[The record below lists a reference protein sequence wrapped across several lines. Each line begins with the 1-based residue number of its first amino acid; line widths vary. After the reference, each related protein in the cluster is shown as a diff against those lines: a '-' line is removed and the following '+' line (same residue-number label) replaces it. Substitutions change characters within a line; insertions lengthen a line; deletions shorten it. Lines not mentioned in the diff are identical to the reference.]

1 LKEIIMKTLKLNHEL
16 AELVVNGS
24 KRTTFRLFD
33 DKQLSVGDEV
43 QFIDKVDPDDSG
55 TWVTIGTGIIE
66 SVSEKRIRAITP
78 FDYEG
83 HEPYKDTNEMIA
95 TFQKYYGPTVTEDT
109 PVKIIQFSFK
119 ESDNKDVIDV
129 TNTTK
134 LTEVK
139 LFTDGGSRGNPG
151 PSALGFVIMD
161 SKNEIIE
168 TGSKYLGIT
177 TNNQAEYQAV
187 KAGLEACAKYTS
199 DTVGVYL
206 DSQLVAHQM
215 NGIYKIK
222 NRELWPIHQSIKQ
235 ISEQKFKKV
244 TFTHVPR
251 ELNKDADA
259 MVNEALD
266 SFEDAK

>member
-1 LKEIIMKTLKLNHEL
+1 MKSLKLDHEL
-16 AELVVNGS
+16 AKLVLDGT

-33 DKQLSVGDEV
+33 DKQLSVGDEI
-43 QFIDKVDPDDSG
+43 QLIDKTDPDDSG
-55 TWVTIGTGIIE
+55 TWTIIGNGVIE
-66 SVSEKRIRAITP
+66 SVIEKRISALEP
-78 FDYEG
+78 EDYNG
-83 HEPYKDTNEMIA
+83 HESYRDSNELL
-95 TFQKYYGPTVTEDT
+95 TTLQKFYGPLVTIDT
-109 PVKIIQFSFK
+109 PVKIITFSF
-119 ESDNKDVIDV
+119 NKTEN
-129 TNTTK
+129 TNVNVVANTLK

-139 LFTDGGSRGNPG
+139 LYTDGGSRGNPG

-161 SKNEIIE
+161 SKDEIIE

-187 KAGLEACAKYTS
+187 KAGLDACSLLTNG
-199 DTVGVYL
+199 TVNVFL

-266 SFEDAK
+266 SFEDSK

>member
-1 LKEIIMKTLKLNHEL
+1 MKTLKIDHEL
-16 AELVVNGS
+16 ADLVINGS

-33 DKQLSVGDEV
+33 DKQLSVGDEI

-55 TWVTIGTGIIE
+55 TWKVVGNGIIE
-66 SVSEKRIRAITP
+66 SVVEKRISALTP
-78 FDYEG
+78 DDYAG
-83 HEPYKDTNEMIA
+83 HESYKDINEFIT
-95 TFQKYYGPTVTEDT
+95 TFQGYYGPMVTVDT
-109 PVKIIQFSFK
+109 PVKIIKFTFEAAQ
-119 ESDNKDVIDV
+119 NNNVNV
-129 TNTTK
+129 VANTIN

-151 PSALGFVIMD
+151 PSALGFVIKD
-161 SKNEIIE
+161 EKDEIIE

-187 KAGLEACAKYTS
+187 KAGLDACTKYTRG
-199 DTVGVYL
+199 TVQVYL

-235 ISEQKFKKV
+235 IVTQKFSKV
-244 TFTHVPR
+244 LFTHVPR

-266 SFEDAK
+266 SFEDAR

>member
-1 LKEIIMKTLKLNHEL
+1 MKTLKLDHEL
-16 AELVVNGS
+16 ATLVVSGS

-55 TWVTIGTGIIE
+55 TWKVIGSGIIE
-66 SVSEKRIRAITP
+66 TVIEKRINTLTP
-78 FDYEG
+78 DDYNG
-83 HEPYKDTNEMIA
+83 HETYKSLDDLVT
-95 TFQKYYGPTVTEDT
+95 TFQKYYGPLVTLET
-109 PVKIIQFSFK
+109 PVKIIQFSFN
-119 ESDNKDVIDV
+119 ELIDNANVV
-129 TNTTK
+129 TNTLK
-134 LTEVK
+134 YTEVK

-161 SKNEIIE
+161 NKDEIIE

-187 KAGLEACAKYTS
+187 KAGLEACTKYTQ
-199 DTVGVYL
+199 DTVNVYL

-244 TFTHVPR
+244 IFTHVPR

-266 SFEDAK
+266 SFEDAR

>member
-1 LKEIIMKTLKLNHEL
+1 MKTLKLDHEL
-16 AELVVNGS
+16 AELIRNGT

-33 DKQLSVGDEV
+33 DKQLSVGDEL
-43 QFIDKVDPDDSG
+43 QFVDKVDPDDSG
-55 TWVTIGTGIIE
+55 TWTIIGEGVID
-66 SVSEKRIRAITP
+66 SVIEKRISALTP
-78 FDYEG
+78 EDYNGYEAYNSTD
-83 HEPYKDTNEMIA
+83 ELLT
-95 TFQKYYGPTVTEDT
+95 TLRKYYGPMVTADT
-109 PVKIIQFSFK
+109 PVKVIKFSFTNT
-119 ESDNKDVIDV
+119 SAQIHTAKDVE
-129 TNTTK
+129 NTIK

-161 SKNEIIE
+161 NKDEIIE

-187 KAGLEACAKYTS
+187 KAGLDACTKYTNG
-199 DTVGVYL
+199 TVNVYL

-222 NRELWPIHQSIKQ
+222 NRELWPIHQSIKK
-235 ISEQKFKKV
+235 ISEQKFSKV

-266 SFEDAK
+266 SFENGK

>member
-1 LKEIIMKTLKLNHEL
+1 MKVIKLDHASAL
-16 AELVVNGS
+16 SMMSGK
-24 KRTTFRLFD
+24 KRSTWRMFD
-33 DKQLSVGDEV
+33 DKQLAVGDTI
-43 QFIDKVDPDDSG
+43 QLIDKVDPEDES
-55 TWVTIGTGIIE
+55 TWHTIGCGVINI
-66 SVSEKRIRAITP
+66 VIEKRIRDITES
-78 FDYEG
+78 DYEG
-83 HEPYKDTNEMIA
+83 HEEYVSHEEIVEQFKH
-95 TFQKYYGPTVTEDT
+95 YYGDSVTIDT
-109 PVKIIQFSFK
+109 PLKIVQFSLVDCERVDEK
-119 ESDNKDVIDV
+119 VVKKSSN
-129 TNTTK
+129 

-151 PSALGFVIMD
+151 PSALGYVVKD
-161 SKNEIIE
+161 TSDTIIKK
-168 TGSKYLGIT
+168 GAQYLGIT

-187 KAGLEACAKYTS
+187 KAGLMACAQITNN
-199 DTVGVYL
+199 TVGVYL

-235 ISEQKFKKV
+235 LCEENFKKV

-266 SFEDAK
+266 AYENEHNSV